1 MFVEMQKLKKKDER
15 DRMQRYN
22 AQLKDKLA

>member
-1 MFVEMQKLKKKDER
+1 MFVEMQELKKRDER

-22 AQLKDKLA
+22 AQLKDKLV